1 MSEAAVALDAS
12 ALLALLQQE
21 PGADVVAALLSRC
34 VISAVNL
41 SEVVAKLT
49 DHGMPAEDIRTAL
62 DGLPLDVRP
71 FDQEAAYAG
80 GALRRVTRGDGLSF
94 GDRACLALANQL
106 GLEAVTADRAWSRL
120 PEDTARVIVIR

>member
-34 VISAVNL
+34 LISAVNL

-49 DHGMPAEDIRTAL
+49 DHGMPAEDIRAAL

-71 FDQEAAYAG
+71 FDPEAAYAA